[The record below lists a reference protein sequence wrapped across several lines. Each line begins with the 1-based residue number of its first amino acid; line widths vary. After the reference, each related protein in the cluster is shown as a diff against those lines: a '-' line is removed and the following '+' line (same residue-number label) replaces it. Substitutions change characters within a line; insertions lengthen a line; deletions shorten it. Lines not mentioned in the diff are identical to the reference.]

1 MPRLA
6 RLVAGGALLVTLACA
21 SVPPAATPAASPAAL
36 TPDRRLAFEQL
47 RVRQALDLLRDHTKA
62 ASQQTPPVV
71 SPAFARL
78 VAVSHDQLLRIVN
91 QGQPD
96 WRLSVSR
103 GLDLLAQSVPP
114 DHRLR
119 MAPYLALV
127 RAALQD
133 VP

>member
-47 RVRQALDLLRDHTKA
+47 RVRQALDLL
-62 ASQQTPPVV
+62 
-71 SPAFARL
+71 
-78 VAVSHDQLLRIVN
+78 
-91 QGQPD
+91 
-96 WRLSVSR
+96 
-103 GLDLLAQSVPP
+103 AQSVPP